1 MDKPPQKPEEE
12 RFYVTVSNAVQGPY
26 DLDFI
31 EAMVLSGIYPPG
43 VPVCREGSEEWK
55 ALEGVRP
62 ADLPP
67 EPVKAAP
74 APIRATP
81 MPSTNNNSRNVLI
94 VAGIVIF
101 IVILLAVN
109 NSSSTGGSAQSAT
122 PAYSPPQA
130 AGGIAPRNSVVDAWN
145 KDQSEAD
152 TWRRLRDAERQA
164 QSLSVAAIRDKSH
177 ALGTLPFGNDTP
189 SALATP
195 DFPQSQ
201 EGSASP
207 TPAHSF
213 VKFGGKTYRVSN
225 SDYWAL
231 QRRQDEMAPKGR
243 ALEASQSR
251 AKELGDEIE
260 RERASL
266 DNTDQAAVDR
276 FNEKVDR
283 YNTLH
288 GDVEQQ
294 LTEYNALVD
303 AYNAELVRVGTPVQ

>member
-1 MDKPPQKPEEE
+1 MDKPSQKPEEG

-74 APIRATP
+74 APLRATP

-122 PAYSPPQA
+122 PAYSQPQ
-130 AGGIAPRNSVVDAWN
+130 
-145 KDQSEAD
+145 
-152 TWRRLRDAERQA
+152 ERQP
-164 QSLSVAAIRDKSH
+164 
-177 ALGTLPFGNDTP
+177 T
-189 SALATP
+189 
-195 DFPQSQ
+195 SQ
-201 EGSASP
+201 TSGGSTAGSAAAEAWLKTNGFAHGGSNSPSTADVGSYTP
-207 TPAHSF
+207 TPPPSYLQF
-213 VKFGGKTYRVSN
+213 NGKTYRVSD
-225 SDYWAL
+225 SDNIAL
-231 QRRQDEMAPKGR
+231 EARQDEMDPKAR
-243 ALEASQSR
+243 ALETAKAE
-251 AKELGDEIE
+251 AKELGDEIK
-260 RERASL
+260 RGRSFL
-266 DNTDQAAVDR
+266 DNTDQGAVDR

-283 YNTLH
+283 YNALNEQ
-288 GDVEQQ
+288 VERQVQ
-294 LTEYNALVD
+294 EYNAMVD